1 MHHETP
7 ASPQVQALHPLRAAA
22 MAAEEVL
29 REARAKVD
37 MLARDERLSSSAP
50 AWLEA
55 LGAEAA
61 ADDALDAVRAT
72 LSGSDCPRVWI
83 VSEQHADMCFHREVT
98 ATSPRGAIEAALR
111 DVGRGTESL
120 RVHCRETGECMS
132 MNKTRTT
139 RIDL

>member
-1 MHHETP
+1 
-7 ASPQVQALHPLRAAA
+7 

-111 DVGRGTESL
+111 DMPEFRVGLLHVFIQHTSASL
-120 RVHCRETGECMS
+120 S
-132 MNKTRTT
+132 
-139 RIDL
+139 IDENADSDPYSNYQNLSS